1 MKNIFFILL
10 FFIGS
15 QYTTSQENEEIT
27 LRIEVSVTKYNKGKV
42 LLALYDHKD
51 HYMKKSCMSS
61 TEKVKNNKVTIVFEG
76 LKKGE
81 YAFSLFHDVND
92 NGKLDNNFFGI
103 PKEPYAFSNQQKGRF
118 GPPKFDKVKFTV
130 NENTHQK
137 ITIK

>member
-15 QYTTSQENEEIT
+15 QYSTSQENEEIT
-27 LRIEVSVTKYNKGKV
+27 LRIEVSVTKYNKGQV
-42 LLALYDHKD
+42 LIALYDHED

-61 TEKVKNNKVTIVFEG
+61 IEKVKNNKVTIVFKG

-81 YAFSLFHDVND
+81 YAFSLFHDVNN

-103 PKEPYAFSNQQKGRF
+103 PKEPYGFSNEQKGRF

-130 NENTHQK
+130 SENTHQK

>member
-10 FFIGS
+10 VLLGS
-15 QYTTSQENEEIT
+15 QYTISQENEDIT
-27 LRIEVSVTKYNKGKV
+27 LSIEVSITKYNKGKIYI
-42 LLALYDHKD
+42 ALYDDED
-51 HYMKKSCMSS
+51 HYMKKTYMSS
-61 TEKVKNNKVTIVFEG
+61 TEKVEDHKVTIVFKG

-81 YAFSLFHDVND
+81 YAFSLFHDVNG

-103 PKEPYAFSNQQKGRF
+103 PKEPYAFSNEQKGRF

-137 ITIK
+137 ISIK